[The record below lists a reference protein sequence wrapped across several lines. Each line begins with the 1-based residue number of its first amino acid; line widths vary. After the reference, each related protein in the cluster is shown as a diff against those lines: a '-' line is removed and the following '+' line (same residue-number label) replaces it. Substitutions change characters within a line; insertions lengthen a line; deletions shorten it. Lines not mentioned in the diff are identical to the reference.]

1 MIGLG
6 FNKRER
12 GGSILQQ
19 TWVSSVQE
27 NTTIIRPDLGLICM
41 KQISDDD
48 DDSLHWWASMDMMIV
63 VMMMMVVVI
72 VGGSETDYSLSSA
85 LPLQPWRPSCHT
97 LWSQENDWSTQIL
110 SEVQENIQT
119 SNPRPSSRKCP
130 KHKYIFWPLTI
141 KNLKTKE
148 VSNQDI
154 LADENPLKP
163 WVDVVFAP
171 NEMWY

>member
-27 NTTIIRPDLGLICM
+27 NTTIIRPDLGLM
-41 KQISDDD
+41 YEADFR
-48 DDSLHWWASMDMMIV
+48 WWWWLIALVSKHGYEDFLLV
-63 VMMMMVVVI
+63 VVVI

-97 LWSQENDWSTQIL
+97 LWSQENARSTQIL

-154 LADENPLKP
+154 LADENHLKP